1 MIAMSNAS
9 HAIQAYKT
17 ASRYRS
23 QRDQEADVFNHVTA
37 ALKGAKGTTP
47 IRQIRALADN
57 RRLWLTVSDLLRDPG
72 NALPDPL
79 KASIL
84 SVGATVQREMDQDTP
99 DFDFLISINENIA
112 AGLAGKP

>member
-1 MIAMSNAS
+1 MQNAK
-9 HAIQAYKT
+9 HAVQAYKT

-23 QRDQEADVFNHVTA
+23 QRQQEADVFYHAVA
-37 ALKGAKGTTP
+37 ALRGAKDAGS
-47 IRQIRALADN
+47 IQQVRAVADN
-57 RRLWLTVSDLLRDPG
+57 RRLWIMVSDLLRDPE

-84 SVGATVQREMDQDTP
+84 SVGMTVQREMDQDTP

-112 AGLAGKP
+112 AGLAGMP

>member
-1 MIAMSNAS
+1 MNTRNAV
-9 HAIQAYKT
+9 QAYRK

-23 QRDQEADVFNHVTA
+23 QREQEADVFRYAIA
-37 ALKGAKGTTP
+37 ALKGAKEAAS
-47 IRQIRALADN
+47 IQKVRALADN
-57 RRLWLTVSDLLRDPG
+57 RRLWMMVSDLLRDPS

-84 SVGATVQREMDQDTP
+84 SVGVTVQREMGQEAP

-112 AGLAGKP
+112 AGLAGHP